1 MPTFVKVGVP
11 TGEEKVALLQTLIT
25 RLIKLLTRRG
35 ALVGEIGQTWMA
47 MPDADGEEARTL
59 WPLQAVASTAP
70 PIW

>member
-1 MPTFVKVGVP
+1 M
-11 TGEEKVALLQTLIT
+11 
-25 RLIKLLTRRG
+25 KLLTRRG